1 MGGVIPNCHTQTS
14 VEMAKQEKC
23 MTTPIAGIPP
33 FLIRAYREAKF
44 VVDSSKPITL
54 FVGRAN
60 LELSKILAEA
70 DKSTAAFIT
79 AFNPYSQQFSD
90 ADNLKAHA
98 ELIADVEKLGYQYIS
113 GYGQDVAEEWP
124 REESILIIGI
134 TESQAEALSDK
145 YSQNAFIWIGTRDSF
160 ASLRLRRS
168 IELPANDEI
177 SSWLDGLTKAQRD
190 VALGLSAVD
199 QAWLMTTSEEDQSHW
214 LSPATWDLN
223 KPWPLAK
230 PDGSSMGVGTELD
243 RIFKIISDGIK
254 AYF

>member
-1 MGGVIPNCHTQTS
+1 MTS
-14 VEMAKQEKC
+14 
-23 MTTPIAGIPP
+23 PISGIPP
-33 FLIRAYREAKF
+33 YLIRAYREAKF
-44 VVDSSKPITL
+44 VVETPNPISL
-54 FVGRAN
+54 FVGKSN
-60 LELSKILAEA
+60 LDLSRILRDA
-70 DKSTAAFIT
+70 DKTTAAFIT

-90 ADNLKAHA
+90 AENLKAQA
-98 ELIADVEKLGYQYIS
+98 ELIADVGKLGYQYIS

-124 REESILIIGI
+124 REQSILIIGI

-160 ASLRLRRS
+160 VSLRLRRS
-168 IELPANDEI
+168 IELPVSDEL
-177 SSWLDGLTKAQRD
+177 SSWLDGLTKDQRD

-243 RIFKIISDGIK
+243 RIFKIISAGQVSLVR
-254 AYF
+254 